1 MELPRPYPRPDRD
14 TTPFW
19 EAQRHHELRLQRCSD
34 CGAFRFP
41 VAPLCP
47 ECRSFDF
54 EWALCSG
61 RGTVYSYTT
70 VQHQTHPAFAV
81 PYTIL
86 LVEMEEGP
94 RMVAQLRASDGSVV
108 GIGMPVRVEWEDHPQ
123 QPLPVFVAVR

>member
-14 TTPFW
+14 TAPFW
-19 EAQRHHELRLQRCSD
+19 KAQRNHELRLQRCSG

-41 VAPLCP
+41 VTPLCP
-47 ECRSFDF
+47 DCRSFDF

-61 RGTVYSYTT
+61 RGTVYSYTV
-70 VQHQTHPAFAV
+70 VQHQTHPAFPV

-94 RMVAQLRASDGSVV
+94 RVVAQLRAPDGSVV
-108 GIGMPVRVEWEDHPQ
+108 RIGMSVRLEWEDHPQ
-123 QPLPVFVAVR
+123 QPLPVFVAVT